1 MTVLEILNSPWA
13 IIPDRLLQ
21 IQGIYARRLD
31 GEDPDLAAI
40 EARIGRPLTNQ
51 PAQGYEIMNGA
62 ALIPLQGVLGQR
74 MNLMANMSGGTSTQ
88 LFARDVQAAAADPA
102 VQSIVL
108 LVDSPGGT
116 VAGTQAAADAVRAVR
131 GVKPIGTYVQG
142 QMASAAAWIGTAADV
157 VAMDSTTAQA
167 GSIGVVATH
176 TDVSRQ
182 QEAMGIKT
190 TEIVA
195 GKYKRIASQYGPLTE
210 TGAQAM
216 QDQVDYLYSLFVA
229 DVAANRGVTPE
240 TVLAQMA
247 DGRMFIGQQA
257 IDAGLVDRI
266 TSLDALIADLNA
278 SAAQSQRT
286 PALAVSPMDPRDIA
300 ASWAAENPEAAAL
313 LRAEGA
319 ISERDRI
326 AAVRAVS
333 LPGHEALIET
343 LAADGHTSGEQ
354 AAVLVVAAENERQKQ
369 AATLRLSDAVAPLS
383 HAEAPEPMKAVEP
396 QPLDP
401 QRIARRAQQIVAA
414 EAQAGNRI
422 TVTEACAMA
431 RQELDSQPS
440 AA

>member
-31 GEDPDLAAI
+31 GEDPDLPGI

-51 PAQGYEIMNGA
+51 PAQGYEILNGA

-74 MNLMANMSGGTSTQ
+74 MNLMTNMSGGTSTQ

-108 LVDSPGGT
+108 VVDSPGGT
-116 VAGTQAAADAVRAVR
+116 VAGTQAAADAVR
-131 GVKPIGTYVQG
+131 GVKPIGAYVQG

-176 TDVSRQ
+176 TDVSKQ

-278 SAAQSQRT
+278 SAIQSQPT
-286 PALAVSPMDPRDIA
+286 LALAVSPMDPRELA
-300 ASWAAENPEAAAL
+300 ASWAAENPESAAV

-326 AAVRAVS
+326 AAVRSVS

-396 QPLDP
+396 KSLDP
-401 QRIARRAQQIVAA
+401 QRIARRAQQIVAT
-414 EAQAGNRI
+414 EEQAGNRI